1 MRKIISILIFF
12 YLFNISVLPQAKK
25 ENRLKPK
32 WITET
37 LKPTN
42 TSYNFYVSY
51 VEVNG
56 NIEEAR
62 RQSKIELCRIVQKE
76 ENISIIEEHNTKSEE
91 TENNGN
97 INETINRVY
106 NLKVSSEGQ
115 IIDLNYIKLDEYW
128 IEHFRGGVRT
138 LGFYTLY
145 AVAKPGIVP
154 QFDDVY
160 FTDKYGAKAM
170 AMSLI
175 PGCGQF
181 YKGSIV
187 KGASILA
194 GEALC
199 VTGIIL
205 CESQRASYYKKMK
218 EQPRFAK
225 TYNTKSDN
233 WENGRNICI
242 GAAAALYV
250 YNLIDAVASKGA
262 RRAVVRKR
270 NSGMAL
276 VPMVDNKNTGLS
288 LVWKF

>member
-1 MRKIISILIFF
+1 MFS
-12 YLFNISVLPQAKK
+12 QTTK
-25 ENRLKPK
+25 ENRLKPR
-32 WITET
+32 WITES

-42 TSYNFYVSY
+42 STYNFYVSY
-51 VEVNG
+51 VEVTG
-56 NIEEAR
+56 DIEVAR
-62 RQSKIELCRIVQKE
+62 GQSKIELCRIVQRE
-76 ENISIIEEHNTKSEE
+76 ESISVIEDFNTTSNEIN
-91 TENNGN
+91 NNGI
-97 INETINRVY
+97 INETINSVY
-106 NLKVSSEGQ
+106 NLRVSSKGE
-115 IIDLNYIKLDEYW
+115 IIDLKYLKLDEYW
-128 IEHFRGGVRT
+128 IEHYKGGIRAIE
-138 LGFYTLY
+138 LYTLY
-145 AVAKPGIVP
+145 AVARPGTEP

-160 FTDKYGAKAM
+160 FTDKYGASAI
-170 AMSLI
+170 ARSLI
-175 PGCGQF
+175 PGWGQI
-181 YKGSIV
+181 YKGSIA
-187 KGASILA
+187 KGVSILA

-205 CESQRASYYKKMK
+205 CENQRASYYKKMK

-270 NSGMAL
+270 NSEVAL

>member
-1 MRKIISILIFF
+1 MFSQTTKG
-12 YLFNISVLPQAKK
+12 
-25 ENRLKPK
+25 NRLKPK
-32 WITET
+32 WITES

-42 TSYNFYVSY
+42 STYKFYVSY
-51 VEVNG
+51 VEVTG
-56 NIEEAR
+56 NIEIAR
-62 RQSKIELCRIVQKE
+62 GQSKVELYRIVQRE
-76 ENISIIEEHNTKSEE
+76 ESISVIEDFNTTSNE
-91 TENNGN
+91 TNNNGK
-97 INETINRVY
+97 INETINKVY
-106 NLKVSSEGQ
+106 NIKVSSEGK
-115 IIDLNYIKLDEYW
+115 IIDLKYLKLDEYW
-128 IEHFRGGVRT
+128 IEHYKGGIRT
-138 LGFYTLY
+138 IELYTLY
-145 AVAKPGIVP
+145 AVARPGTEP

-199 VTGIIL
+199 VTGIIF

-262 RRAVVRKR
+262 RRAVVKKR
-270 NSGMAL
+270 NSGLAL
-276 VPMVDNKNTGLS
+276 VPMIDNKNTGLS